1 MTGRNEQ
8 GIEIRMQ
15 RTTIC
20 VSAAVAAAIL
30 SGNVIAEPVADFYR
44 GKSITMLIGYTSGG
58 GYDIYAR
65 VLSRH
70 MGRHLPGN
78 PSIVPQNM
86 PGAGSLRLANFLY
99 NAAPRDGTSIG
110 MIGRGL
116 AAEPLIGT
124 SATQYDGRKFT
135 WLGSGSDQVSLCVT
149 WHSSPVKT
157 WDDMR
162 AKPFSVAGE
171 GSGSDPDIF
180 AVVLKNLMGVRLRLV
195 SGYPGG
201 PEMNLA
207 MERGEVDG
215 RCGWSWTSIKITRP
229 DWLDNRRINLLV
241 QMALQKNADIP
252 QVPLIMDLADTDRER
267 QILRLV
273 LSHQQMG
280 WPFVAPPGLSAERAQ
295 ALRRAFDETMKDPEF
310 LAEAKERQLEV
321 NPMSGPAIDKLVGE
335 LYQTPPDVIAATKK
349 VIAEGAR

>member
-1 MTGRNEQ
+1 MSAGPK
-8 GIEIRMQ
+8 IRARRLALGVLM
-15 RTTIC
+15 I
-20 VSAAVAAAIL
+20 AGAGLDAGAVAQ
-30 SGNVIAEPVADFYR
+30 PVAEFYR

-99 NAAPRDGTSIG
+99 NAAPWDGTTIG

-116 AAEPLIGT
+116 AVEPLIGA

-149 WHSSPVKT
+149 WHTSPVKS

-162 AKPFSVAGE
+162 VRPFRVAGE
-171 GSGSDPDIF
+171 GSGSDPDMF
-180 AVVLKNLMGVRLRLV
+180 AIMLKNLMGVRLRIV

-201 PEMNLA
+201 AEMNLA

-215 RCGWSWTSIKITRP
+215 RCGWSWTSIKITHP
-229 DWLDNRRINLLV
+229 DWVTEKRINLLL
-241 QMALQKNADIP
+241 QMALQKSADIP
-252 QVPLIMDLADTDRER
+252 QVPLVMDLATNDRQR
-267 QILRLV
+267 QILKLL
-273 LSHQQMG
+273 LSRQQMG
-280 WPFVAPPGLSAERAQ
+280 WPFLAPPGLPADRAQ
-295 ALRRAFDETMKDPEF
+295 ALRRAFDETMTDPDF

-321 NPMSGPAIDKLVGE
+321 NPMSGAAIDKLVRE
-335 LYQTPPDVIAATKK
+335 LYETASDVTGATKA